1 MKIEYLSHYD
11 VLFYSSQSEARA
23 TPDILLYVYIYFSFP
38 ISKKILD
45 AFWKFFGNFDKLSE
59 TYLPNT
65 LQIEAKAEEKV
76 KQSYLFISLLSYEM
90 VSKKR
95 CARWKEQKVLWRKT

>member
-1 MKIEYLSHYD
+1 MLLKYEGDSWPMKIEYLSHYD
-11 VLFYSSQSEARA
+11 VLFYLSQSDARA
-23 TPDILLYVYIYFSFP
+23 TPDILLYIYIYFSFP

-76 KQSYLFISLLSYEM
+76 KQSLLIYFITLI
-90 VSKKR
+90 
-95 CARWKEQKVLWRKT
+95 WDGI